1 MAVPNKKSIRK
12 PSDYGVRVARPGYDA
27 GFCAQNQLLFNSN
40 WPILQICGLMKVS
53 DMPTVNGYEMM
64 ETTTIYNTSTTPN
77 TVISSQTVVYEVS
90 SVPSGYARS
99 STYYWTADYIG
110 GEYATLRANK
120 KYIEKMIA
128 GNRTTYGWNPSET
141 TSGNRKTVVEKSC
154 EYFPRKRKSH
164 RLGFTPFFMDS
175 SDISS
180 TAGYVV
186 LFSVDIA
193 NDVDYPYTEE
203 ALAMLSPTVDYGIK
217 SSSIF
222 PRVDGLCS
230 NMFSKLV
237 QAIKTEKTVAD
248 ASNVDK
254 GAVWSPVKAEGS
266 AKDNCLLPYEFYGFL
281 GNTWTDAG
289 IDGGCYYRRQPV
301 YYVPKTGEESATSMS
316 KYWAVSNSAMAV
328 LTTKN
333 SLVVVRS
340 PMVSPEYEE
349 RTVS

>member
-1 MAVPNKKSIRK
+1 MAVPTKISIRK

-40 WPILQICGLMKVS
+40 WPILQICGLMKVA
-53 DMPTVNGYEMM
+53 DMPTVNGYEMR
-64 ETTTIYNTSTTPN
+64 ETTTIYNTSTVPN
-77 TVISSQTVVYEVS
+77 TVISSQMVVSEVS

-99 STYYWTADYIG
+99 STYYWTPDYVG
-110 GEYATLRANK
+110 GEYATLRVNK
-120 KYIEKMIA
+120 KYVEKMIA
-128 GNRTTYGWNPSET
+128 GNRTAYGWDPEIT
-141 TSGNRKTVVEKSC
+141 TSGNTRKVVEKSC

-237 QAIKTEKTVAD
+237 QAIKTEKTIAD

-266 AKDNCLLPYEFYGFL
+266 AKDNCLLPFEFYGFL
-281 GNTWTDAG
+281 GDTWTDAG
-289 IDGGCYYRRQPV
+289 IDGGCHYRRQPV
-301 YYVPKTGEESATSMS
+301 YYVPKTGQGGATSMS
-316 KYWAVSNSAMAV
+316 KYWAVSNSAMAA
-328 LTTKN
+328 LNTKN
-333 SLVVVRS
+333 SLVVLRS